1 MILTEIKKERRKIL
15 LQVFV
20 LGVCCLLLAVIGVLS
35 SRDRFHIYMTPMTV
49 ADEITHENIGIE
61 WTEGEMQ
68 VEKLAVN
75 ENGAVE
81 IVVLPREEGFYQYTL
96 THENGEGFYY
106 DRLQVLPG
114 RITYSPDTKNFSGC
128 SFAILSIAL
137 FFLGVMFLCGRQY
150 FRYKGP
156 LMYSYDAMLACG
168 ISLFS
173 LVTGVSL
180 TVLFIEH
187 MVRPDVYNMHQV
199 YETLGLAG
207 GTFLIFSIPLVLVFS
222 ALVIISNIELLR
234 HERFRIQNILG
245 ILCGGLMVL
254 FSALGLFMQFRNFSG
269 SLEELRRFYF
279 INSVVC
285 TVITYF
291 LCILFSS
298 VICGLRAARHVPEK
312 DRDYILILGCKF
324 RQDGSLTPLLKGR
337 ADKAVEFWKQQ
348 QEETGKCAILV
359 PSGGQGNDES
369 MAEAEAMARYLR
381 SLGIPEDAIL
391 LEDRSKNTYQNME
404 FSRKKIMEQEGIPE
418 DAKEFPPKVA
428 YATTNYHVFRSGVW
442 AGLADLPAEGMGSKT
457 KWWFWPN
464 AFIRECVG
472 LLRNRLFFEILWLV
486 LAVIFFGLIS
496 MQVV

>member
-1 MILTEIKKERRKIL
+1 MISAEIKKERKKIL
-15 LQVFV
+15 LKVLV
-20 LGVCCLLLAVIGVLS
+20 LGACCLLLAVVGVLA
-35 SRDRFHIYMTPMTV
+35 SRERFRIDVSLMAWTDKDDYGNV
-49 ADEITHENIGIE
+49 EIH
-61 WTEGEMQ
+61 WTEGEMP
-68 VEKLAVN
+68 VEKLTID
-75 ENGAVE
+75 ENGTIE
-81 IVVLPREEGFYQYTL
+81 LVVLPKEEGYYQYEL
-96 THENGEGFYY
+96 AREDGEVFLY
-106 DRLQVLPG
+106 DRFYVLPG
-114 RITYSPDTKNFSGC
+114 RIAYSPDTKNFSGC
-128 SFAILSIAL
+128 SFAILSLAL
-137 FFLGVMFLCGRQY
+137 FFLGVMLLCGRQY
-150 FRYKGP
+150 FRFKGP

-168 ISLFS
+168 IALFS

-180 TVLFIEH
+180 TVMFIERL
-187 MVRPDVYNMHQV
+187 VRPDVYNMHQV

-207 GTFLIFSIPLVLVFS
+207 GTFLVITIPLVLIFS

-254 FSALGLFMQFRNFSG
+254 FSTLGIFMLTRSFSG
-269 SLEELRRFYF
+269 SLEELRIFYF

-291 LCILFSS
+291 ECILFSS

-324 RQDGSLTPLLKGR
+324 RPDGSLTPLLKGR
-337 ADKAVEFWKQQ
+337 ADRAVAFWKQQ
-348 QEETGKCAILV
+348 QEETGKCAVLV

-381 SLGIPEDAIL
+381 SCGIPEENIL
-391 LEDRSKNTYQNME
+391 LEDQSRNTYQNME
-404 FSRKKIMEQEGIPE
+404 FSRKKIMEREGIPE
-418 DAKEFPPKVA
+418 DAKDFPPKVA

-472 LLRNRLFFEILWLV
+472 LLRNRLLFELLWLAI
-486 LAVIFFGLIS
+486 AVIFFGLIS
-496 MQVV
+496 MQIV